1 MIIDEEAALQ
11 TLEMFQHGS
20 YGLQS
25 DKAVSDNVAQHRL
38 NTSSSL
44 SDEPWLG
51 TKEEEL
57 DSWVLLNISN
67 FNFSKHNLIS
77 YISELV
83 YIHSKLMVVD
93 DRRVIVSPSLCVFI
107 FIFME

>member
-1 MIIDEEAALQ
+1 MPQKADVFVLDDDKLKAKPATVKKPMIIDEEAALQ

-57 DSWVLLNISN
+57 DS
-67 FNFSKHNLIS
+67 
-77 YISELV
+77 
-83 YIHSKLMVVD
+83 
-93 DRRVIVSPSLCVFI
+93 
-107 FIFME
+107 